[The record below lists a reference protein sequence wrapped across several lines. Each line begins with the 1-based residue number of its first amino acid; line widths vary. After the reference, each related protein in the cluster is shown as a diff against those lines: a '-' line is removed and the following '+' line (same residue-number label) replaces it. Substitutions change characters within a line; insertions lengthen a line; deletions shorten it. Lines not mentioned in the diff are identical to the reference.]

1 MKHDK
6 LRPLTH
12 RLRLIGTATILTV
25 ALAIPTGYIFA
36 DQHRLSD
43 RHKME
48 VDDSIKE
55 QLGEKTA
62 EEVMS
67 FFHRAETAIQSR
79 DIEALMVLY
88 SDGYRDGD
96 HDKAAARK
104 IWERIFNRFVELA
117 TRHNM
122 SLVTSSSDKDLVI
135 MRCSGIL
142 LGVPEESNSPIAIDN
157 WNQQDHVL
165 KKEDGQWKLVG
176 SFGKERKRLWF
187 DKPMHPLF

>member
-1 MKHDK
+1 MRFNK
-6 LRPLTH
+6 LRRLTH
-12 RLRLIGTATILTV
+12 RPHLIGMAIFLTV
-25 ALAIPTGYIFA
+25 AFVMPFEATFA

-48 VDDSIKE
+48 VDNSVKE
-55 QLGEKTA
+55 HLGEKA
-62 EEVMS
+62 ANEVIS
-67 FFHRAETAIQSR
+67 FFHNAEMAIQSR
-79 DIEALMVLY
+79 DIEALMALY

-104 IWERIFNRFVELA
+104 IWERIFKRFSELA

-122 SLVTSSSDKDLVI
+122 SLVTNSSDKDLVI

-142 LGVPEESNSPIAIDN
+142 LGIMEGSSGPIPIDN

-176 SFGKERKRLWF
+176 SYGKERKRLWF

>member
-1 MKHDK
+1 MKPNKQRH
-6 LRPLTH
+6 LSHRPRTIGIAIFLT
-12 RLRLIGTATILTV
+12 AALTV
-25 ALAIPTGYIFA
+25 PAASTFA

-43 RHKME
+43 RHKM
-48 VDDSIKE
+48 VIDSSLKE
-55 QLGEKTA
+55 HLGEKTA
-62 EEVMS
+62 KDVTS

-79 DIEALMVLY
+79 NIEALMALY

-104 IWERIFNRFVELA
+104 IWERIFKRFIKMA

-122 SLVTSSSDKDLVI
+122 KLVTTSSDKDLVI

-142 LGVPEESNSPIAIDN
+142 LGIPEGGSAPIAIDN

-165 KKEDGQWKLVG
+165 KKEGGQWKLIG
-176 SFGKERKRLWF
+176 SFGKSRKRLWF

>member
-1 MKHDK
+1 MKSNT
-6 LRPLTH
+6 LRHLAHRPHTIVIAIFLT
-12 RLRLIGTATILTV
+12 LALVMSAGSTV
-25 ALAIPTGYIFA
+25 A

-48 VDDSIKE
+48 IDNSIKE

-62 EEVMS
+62 KEIMS
-67 FFHRAETAIQSR
+67 FFHQAEMAIQSR
-79 DIEALMVLY
+79 DIGALMALY
-88 SDGYRDGD
+88 SEGYRDGD

-104 IWERIFNRFVELA
+104 IWERIFKRFNELA

-122 SLVTSSSDKDLVI
+122 SLVTKSSDKDLVI

-142 LGVPEESNSPIAIDN
+142 LGITEGGGGPVPIDN

-165 KKEDGQWKLVG
+165 KKEGGQWRLIG

>member
-1 MKHDK
+1 MKSNK
-6 LRPLTH
+6 LRLLTH
-12 RLRLIGTATILTV
+12 RPHPIGTAIILTI
-25 ALAIPTGYIFA
+25 ALAMSAGATFA
-36 DQHRLSD
+36 DQHRLAD
-43 RHKME
+43 RHEME

-62 EEVMS
+62 SEVMA
-67 FFHRAETAIQSR
+67 FFHNAEMAIQSR
-79 DIEALMVLY
+79 DLEALMVLY

-104 IWERIFNRFVELA
+104 IWERIFNRFGELA

-122 SLVTSSSDKDLVI
+122 SLVTKSSDKDLVI

-142 LGVPEESNSPIAIDN
+142 MGIPKEGGGPVPIDN

-165 KKEDGQWKLVG
+165 KKEDGQWKLIG

>member
-1 MKHDK
+1 MAIFIMFASAM
-6 LRPLTH
+6 PAGLT
-12 RLRLIGTATILTV
+12 
-25 ALAIPTGYIFA
+25 FA

-48 VDDSIKE
+48 IDNSLKE
-55 QLGEKTA
+55 HLGEKTA
-62 EEVMS
+62 KEVMS

-79 DIEALMVLY
+79 NIEALMALY

-104 IWERIFNRFVELA
+104 IWERIFKRFNELA

-122 SLVTSSSDKDLVI
+122 SLVTKSSDKDLVI

-142 LGVPEESNSPIAIDN
+142 LGITEGVSGPVPIDN

-165 KKEDGQWKLVG
+165 KKEGGQWKLIG

>member
-1 MKHDK
+1 MKSSK
-6 LRPLTH
+6 LRRLTH
-12 RLRLIGTATILTV
+12 RPHLIGTAIFLTI
-25 ALAIPTGYIFA
+25 ALVMPTGATFA

-48 VDDSIKE
+48 VDNSIKE
-55 QLGEKTA
+55 HLGEKTA
-62 EEVMS
+62 NEVMS
-67 FFHRAETAIQSR
+67 FFHRAEMAIQSR
-79 DIEALMVLY
+79 DLEALMALY

-104 IWERIFNRFVELA
+104 IWERIFKRFNELA

-122 SLVTSSSDKDLVI
+122 SLVTKSSDEDLVI

-142 LGVPEESNSPIAIDN
+142 LGIPEGSEGSIAIDN

-165 KKEDGQWKLVG
+165 KKEDGQWKLIG
-176 SFGKERKRLWF
+176 TFGKERKRLWF